1 MEEDSYLTD
10 TESNKDEHTWD
21 DVDEVS
27 FSYIKMGNSTLDWMG
42 CSQLMTFISRFNIAS
57 SSIFL
62 NCCFS

>member
-42 CSQLMTFISRFNIAS
+42 CSQLMTFISRFNVAS

-62 NCCFS
+62 